1 MSGFEF
7 DDDVASVEPAQLEG
21 FFDGWPDPPTPATHA
36 RILRSSHAAIV
47 AIEPDTG
54 RVAGFVTA
62 VSDGVLSA
70 YIPLL
75 EVRREHRSQGLG
87 RELVERMLEK
97 LRGFYMIDVSCD
109 PELEPFYTRLGF
121 TPARAMLRRDY
132 GSQSGRRS
140 S

>member
-7 DDDVASVEPAQLEG
+7 EDDVASVEPAQLEG
-21 FFDGWPDPPTPATHA
+21 FFDGWPDPPTPETHA

-97 LRGFYMIDVSCD
+97 LRGLYMIDVSCD
-109 PELEPFYTRLGF
+109 PELEHFYTRLGF

-140 S
+140 N